1 MFLLSQDPINMRYD
15 YNNVRWVFQ
24 KMDIIQDW
32 VLDIENWVKLNF
44 LEFVVLARKFL
55 SIQASSAAYER
66 IFWLPGQ
73 VLSIKICR

>member
-1 MFLLSQDPINMRYD
+1 
-15 YNNVRWVFQ
+15 
-24 KMDIIQDW
+24 MDIIQDW